1 MDTWIL
7 WKYDYQNRVVFDQT
21 FVGDEEDA
29 LEWGRYH
36 ATAGWS
42 IWNLTREMY
51 DKAGKAG
58 TPEATANIRF
68 IY

>member
-7 WKYDYQNRVVFDQT
+7 WKWDNSLVFGDT
-21 FVGDEEDA
+21 FVGDTEDA
-29 LEWGRYH
+29 LDWAYERVNE
-36 ATAGWS
+36 GWS
-42 IWNLTREMY
+42 LWNLTQEMRG
-51 DKAGKAG
+51 KAGKAG